1 MQEVVIVL
9 QDTANENASRA
20 FLCQTD
26 SDDALIVHIQ
36 ELDAAGCALGA
47 ASAVN
52 VTALDWLNETPLV
65 GVEFDGDGHETVVQ
79 YSKRNAS
86 GFNMQ
91 FRGATARVSVFTP
104 LEHSLSKHMLPE
116 EKVDVSKYL
125 LCPMPGKVVSCAVQ
139 AGQRVEV
146 GQELAVVEAMK
157 MQNVLRA
164 EKAGIIKS
172 VNAKAGDTLKVDA
185 VILEFEE

>member
-1 MQEVVIVL
+1 VL
-9 QDTANENASRA
+9 QDSSNDNAPRA

-26 SDDALIVHIQ
+26 SDEALIVHIQ
-36 ELDAAGCALGA
+36 ELDASGHALHGSA
-47 ASAVN
+47 AAAVN
-52 VTALDWLNETPLV
+52 VTGLDWLNETPLL
-65 GVEFDGDGHETVVQ
+65 GVEFDDSGVETVVQ
-79 YSKRNAS
+79 YSKRSAT

-125 LCPMPGKVVSCAVQ
+125 LCPMPGKIVSCDVT
-139 AGQRVEV
+139 AGQRVEA

-164 EKAGIIKS
+164 EKAGVIKTVS
-172 VNAKAGDTLKVDA
+172 VQAGDTLKVDA